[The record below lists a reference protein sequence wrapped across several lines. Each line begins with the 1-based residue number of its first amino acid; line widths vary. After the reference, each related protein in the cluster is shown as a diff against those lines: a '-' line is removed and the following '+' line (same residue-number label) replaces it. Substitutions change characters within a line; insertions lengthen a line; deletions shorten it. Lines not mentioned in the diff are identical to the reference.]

1 MELGHNMLKDATCF
15 KEKGSNRRADFCL
28 LMLNVKHIRQCGFH
42 GELITSSKLYANL
55 LNMCFIYTGVL
66 L

>member
-28 LMLNVKHIRQCGFH
+28 LMLYVKHIRQCGFH
-42 GELITSSKLYANL
+42 GELYNI
-55 LNMCFIYTGVL
+55 
-66 L
+66 